1 MKKFATAVLLVLSAN
16 GVCGAELPVSI
27 AAPNESIVMQVHAEG
42 LQIYECR
49 ADPGGRLSWQF
60 REPIAI
66 LMLNGATIG
75 RHYAGPKWEIGK
87 AIVSAKAVAKAPGA
101 GPKDIPWLKLE
112 VLAQEG
118 DGPLRDVT
126 TVQRINTVGGAADGD
141 CPKSG
146 DMRPELYSADYV
158 FLRKQY

>member
-1 MKKFATAVLLVLSAN
+1 MKRFATAFFLVSSAN
-16 GVCGAELPVSI
+16 VADGAELPVSI
-27 AAPNESIVMQVHAEG
+27 AAPNESTVMQVHAEG
-42 LQIYECR
+42 VQIYECK
-49 ADPGGRLSWQF
+49 ADRGGRLSWQF
-60 REPIAI
+60 REPIAV
-66 LMLNGATIG
+66 LMLNGATVG

-112 VLAQEG
+112 VLEQEG
-118 DGPLRDVT
+118 EGPLRDVT

-146 DMRPELYSADYV
+146 DIRPELYSADYV
-158 FLRKQY
+158 FLKK